1 MNAKQL
7 TICYTIIC
15 FMMIWGLN
23 AVNLFKF
30 DSTFNWNEVLHPL
43 HATHLI
49 YMLTTM
55 MITRYVFRK
64 YYVRKK
70 YGQLLLST
78 IVLFA
83 LFIVL
88 RYALEEVL
96 MPSLF
101 QIRNYNPT
109 TAFKYYVLDNL
120 YYAAVNIL
128 LGFLVFLLDYQVGA
142 QKKASLL
149 VQQTKEAELAFLRSQ
164 ISPHFLFN
172 SLNNIYA
179 LSYKKSDKTPEAILK
194 LSELIRYM
202 LYEKKELV
210 LLTKEWDYVTH
221 YISLQ
226 QLRYD
231 YPLPITMMNKGDL
244 TGVQIPPY
252 LLIPFVENAFKHG
265 DFSDPSVPLYINI
278 EVQGNNLNLRV
289 VNKIVQQQQ
298 KSKEGGIGL
307 ENVQR
312 RLALLYP
319 HQHSLDLQEQDG
331 TFSIRLNIQLA
342 ND

>member
-1 MNAKQL
+1 MNTKQL

-15 FMMIWGLN
+15 FMMIWGLD

-30 DSTFNWNEVLHPL
+30 DSTINWNEVLHPL

-55 MITRYVFRK
+55 MATRYVFRK
-64 YYVRKK
+64 YYVGKK
-70 YGQLLLST
+70 YVHLLFS
-78 IVLFA
+78 IVGLFVV
-83 LFIVL
+83 FIVL
-88 RYALEEVL
+88 RYTLEELL
-96 MPSLF
+96 MPYLF
-101 QIRNYNPT
+101 QMRNYNPNT
-109 TAFKYYVLDNL
+109 GFKYYVLDNL
-120 YYAAVNIL
+120 YYAAVNVL

-142 QKKASLL
+142 QQASSLL
-149 VQQTKEAELAFLRSQ
+149 MQQTKEAELAFLRSQ

-194 LSELIRYM
+194 LSELIRYI
-202 LYEKKELV
+202 LYEKKERV
-210 LLTKEWDYVTH
+210 LLSKEWDYVSH

-226 QLRYD
+226 QLRYE
-231 YPLPITMMNKGDL
+231 YLLPINITSNSDF

-265 DFSDPSVPLYINI
+265 DFSDPSVPMNISI
-278 EVQGNNLNLRV
+278 EVQAKNLNLLLS
-289 VNKIVQQQQ
+289 NKIAQQQ

-319 HQHSLDLQEQDG
+319 HQHSLDIKEQDG
-331 TFSIRLNIQLA
+331 TFEIRLNIQLS

>member
-1 MNAKQL
+1 MNTKQL
-7 TICYTIIC
+7 SICYAIIC
-15 FMMIWGLN
+15 FMMIWGLD
-23 AVNLFKF
+23 AINLFKF
-30 DSTFNWNEVLHPL
+30 NTTINWNELLHLL

-55 MITRYVFRK
+55 MATRYVFRK
-64 YYVRKK
+64 YYVGKK
-70 YGQLLLST
+70 YVHLLVS
-78 IVLFA
+78 IVGLFF

-88 RYALEEVL
+88 RYTLEEIL
-96 MPSLF
+96 MPYLF
-101 QIRNYNPT
+101 KISNYNPNT
-109 TAFKYYVLDNL
+109 PFNYYVIDNL

-128 LGFLVFLLDYQVGA
+128 LGFLVFLLDYQVGS
-142 QKKASLL
+142 QQTASMLI
-149 VQQTKEAELAFLRSQ
+149 QQTKEAELAFLRSQ

-202 LYEKKELV
+202 LYEKNERV
-210 LLTKEWDYVTH
+210 LLTKEWEYVTH

-231 YPLPITMMNKGDL
+231 YPLPINIISKGDL
-244 TGVQIPPY
+244 TGVLIPPH
-252 LLIPFVENAFKHG
+252 LLIPFIENAFKHG
-265 DFSDPSVPLYINI
+265 DFSDPAVPMHINI
-278 EVQGNNLNLRV
+278 EVQSVNLNLLV
-289 VNKIVQQQQ
+289 NNKIAQQQQ

-312 RLALLYP
+312 RLDLLYP
-319 HQHSLDLQEQDG
+319 HQHSLEINELDG
-331 TFSIRLNIQLA
+331 TFEIRLNIQLA